1 MQWRVRRHKRVKVC
15 DHLIS
20 PEESSRPIRANRK
33 AYYLVSV
40 VDTVAARGYGR
51 KGAGER
57 ADVPHTRGSC
67 PQEGVNGAI
76 FVLRCPDHFAPQ
88 VDAVC
93 RIGVRVVRISAGAM
107 V

>member
-1 MQWRVRRHKRVKVC
+1 MQWRVRRYKRVKVC

-20 PEESSRPIRANRK
+20 PEESSRPVRANRK
-33 AYYLVSV
+33 ADYLVSV
-40 VDTVAARGYGR
+40 VDAVAARGYGR

-57 ADVPHTRGSC
+57 ADVPHTRGPC

-76 FVLRCPDHFAPQ
+76 FVLRCSGYFAPQ

-93 RIGVRVVRISAGAM
+93 RIELRIL
-107 V
+107 